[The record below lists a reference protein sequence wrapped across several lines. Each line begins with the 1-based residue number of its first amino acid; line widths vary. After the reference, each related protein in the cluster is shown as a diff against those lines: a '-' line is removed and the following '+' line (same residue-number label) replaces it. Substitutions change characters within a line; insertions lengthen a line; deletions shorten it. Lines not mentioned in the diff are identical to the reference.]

1 MERLV
6 ARSVGRLVHKSRL
19 KISRYTMGEGGREEE
34 NEVSG
39 NCTANGLNK
48 GQREREREGG
58 RGRSSNLGIEVLRI
72 KLPLLRIRQLS
83 DRKSTR

>member
-19 KISRYTMGEGGREEE
+19 KISRYTMGEGEGEEE

-48 GQREREREGG
+48 GQREGG
-58 RGRSSNLGIEVLRI
+58 SLH
-72 KLPLLRIRQLS
+72 
-83 DRKSTR
+83 

>member
-19 KISRYTMGEGGREEE
+19 KISRYTMGEGEEE

-48 GQREREREGG
+48 GQREGG
-58 RGRSSNLGIEVLRI
+58 SLH
-72 KLPLLRIRQLS
+72 
-83 DRKSTR
+83 